1 MWQECAHTQKN
12 QSICLQWPSQ
22 KVGRQPRGES
32 CPFSPAIS
40 EAFAFRTFARPAQGT
55 AGHVSSHSPGD
66 HRAHLLTQPRG
77 PQGTSPH
84 TAQGTAGHVSSHS
97 PGDRR
102 ARLLTHVWMAC
113 PYRGLW
119 GKPAD
124 RSSEWQQLN
133 SFLCEN
139 TGALIAS
146 SDTWDS
152 NYSMPLLCH

>member
-1 MWQECAHTQKN
+1 MCFLSESTPRQGVCGRSVPELRRTRESAFSGHHRKCAG
-12 QSICLQWPSQ
+12 SLAESPAPSPLPSQ
-22 KVGRQPRGES
+22 K
-32 CPFSPAIS
+32 
-40 EAFAFRTFARPAQGT
+40 
-55 AGHVSSHSPGD
+55 
-66 HRAHLLTQPRG
+66 HLLLGPLQDLPRG